1 MGNPAEPITQTY
13 WDWTRPLQT
22 ARLWNSIGGDGFG
35 QCVLDGPFAHAAG
48 GFNISVSEN
57 FVLPFEELFVP
68 GSLADSSNLSPSC
81 LVRQFAT
88 SATIGGGYPA
98 LPTSHSVEQ
107 TLQIAAYDS
116 WPYDMNALGSISFRN
131 VLEMTSKY
139 ILHTTQDIYLP
150 IYPSIYLSIYLSIY
164 HPAIH
169 LSVSGA

>member
-1 MGNPAEPITQTY
+1 MPIGDQITQTY

-169 LSVSGA
+169 LSISGA